1 MNFDK
6 VYELSPSP
14 GRRRAD
20 AERSRAAVL
29 AAAVRLLNERPDTGM
44 AAIAEAA
51 EVTRQTVYAHFPT
64 RGDLVAA
71 VIDHITAEVA
81 EAMDAAAPDEGPA
94 PDALLRL
101 LDAGYVA
108 ATRYRG
114 LRELAAS
121 PVTREADRTR
131 HDPIT
136 ARLRRVVERGRED
149 GKFERRFPSS
159 WLVAAV
165 LALAHAAGEEA
176 AAGRMTDEEAREAVR
191 SGALRVLGADR

>member
-1 MNFDK
+1 M
-6 VYELSPSP
+6 YELPPSP

-81 EAMDAAAPDEGPA
+81 EAMDAAGPDEGPA
-94 PDALLRL
+94 ADALLRL
-101 LDAGYVA
+101 LDGGYVS

-114 LRELAAS
+114 LQELAAS
-121 PVTREADRTR
+121 PVPREVDRAR

-149 GKFERRFPSS
+149 GEFERRFPSS

-176 AAGRMTDEEAREAVR
+176 ASGRMTDEEAREAVR